1 MSRPSETPQK
11 NVGKSCGSRSPDVDI
26 VRLFLVK
33 NVWWNRQGDDCQTR
47 PNPAGSIF
55 SLREKRGATKI
66 VY

>member
-33 NVWWNRQGDDCQTR
+33 MCGGIGRAMIARPDQTQLDL
-47 PNPAGSIF
+47 F
-55 SLREKRGATKI
+55 S
-66 VY
+66 V